1 MTVSDKIQLTDEK
14 ETLFIPLA
22 GKALDYRSKNSVLND
37 SKANDI
43 VEKVGIEFT
52 THKRIG
58 ARIGTEHLLFVQSN
72 MMNGRK
78 ILLQKI
84 KMQ

>member
-1 MTVSDKIQLTDEK
+1 MTTDRIKLTDEK

-37 SKANDI
+37 SKANEI
-43 VEKVGIEFT
+43 VQKVCIDFQKIKVLGQKLGQE
-52 THKRIG
+52 R
-58 ARIGTEHLLFVQSN
+58 LLFVQSN

-84 KMQ
+84 KMQL